1 MTTVT
6 ALFEVYKTLP
16 KRSRKVLKELIETEE
31 SKSVLMS
38 EIEEGLKQVKQIR
51 DGKIKP
57 KSIKE
62 VLHG

>member
-16 KRSRKVLKELIETEE
+16 KRSRKVFKDLIETEE

-51 DGKIKP
+51 EGKIRP

>member
-16 KRSRKVLKELIETEE
+16 KRSRKVFKELIETEE
-31 SKSVLMS
+31 SNSVLMS
-38 EIEEGLKQVKQIR
+38 EIEEGLKQIKQIR
-51 DGKIKP
+51 EGKIKS

-62 VLHG
+62 VLHD

>member
-16 KRSRKVLKELIETEE
+16 KRSRKALKELIETEE
-31 SKSVLMS
+31 SKSVLVS

-51 DGKIKP
+51 DGKLKP

>member
-1 MTTVT
+1 MTTVI

-31 SKSVLMS
+31 SKSILMS
-38 EIEEGLKQVKQIR
+38 EIEEGLKQIKQIR

>member
-6 ALFEVYKTLP
+6 AIFEIYKTLP
-16 KRSRKVLKELIETEE
+16 KRSRKVLKELIEIEE

-51 DGKIKP
+51 EGKIRP

>member
-6 ALFEVYKTLP
+6 AIFEIYKTLP

-31 SKSVLMS
+31 SKSILMS
-38 EIEEGLKQVKQIR
+38 EIEEGLKQIKQIR

>member
-6 ALFEVYKTLP
+6 AIFEIYKTLP

-31 SKSVLMS
+31 SKSILMS
-38 EIEEGLKQVKQIR
+38 EIEEGLKQIKQIR

-62 VLHG
+62 VLHS

>member
-6 ALFEVYKTLP
+6 AIFEIYKTLP

-31 SKSVLMS
+31 SKSILMY
-38 EIEEGLKQVKQIR
+38 EIEEGLKQIKQIR

-62 VLHG
+62 VLHS

>member
-51 DGKIKP
+51 DGKLKP

>member
-31 SKSVLMS
+31 SKSILMS
-38 EIEEGLKQVKQIR
+38 EIEEGLKQIKQIR

>member
-6 ALFEVYKTLP
+6 AIFEIYKTLP
-16 KRSRKVLKELIETEE
+16 KRSKKVLKELIETEE
-31 SKSVLMS
+31 SKSILMS
-38 EIEEGLKQVKQIR
+38 EIEEGLKQIKQIR

-62 VLHG
+62 VLHS

>member
-1 MTTVT
+1 MTTAT

-16 KRSRKVLKELIETEE
+16 KRSKKAFKELIETEE

-38 EIEEGLKQVKQIR
+38 EIEEGLKQIKQIR
-51 DGKIKP
+51 EGKIKSR
-57 KSIKE
+57 SIKE

>member
-1 MTTVT
+1 MTTVI

-16 KRSRKVLKELIETEE
+16 KRSRQVLKELIETEE

-38 EIEEGLKQVKQIR
+38 EIEEGLKQIRQIKE
-51 DGKIKP
+51 GKIRP

-62 VLHG
+62 VLHS

>member
-1 MTTVT
+1 MTTAT

-16 KRSRKVLKELIETEE
+16 KRSRKVFKELIETEE

-38 EIEEGLKQVKQIR
+38 EIEEGLKQIKQIR
-51 DGKIKP
+51 EGKIKA

>member
-1 MTTVT
+1 MTTVK

-16 KRSRKVLKELIETEE
+16 KRSRKVLKDLIETEE
-31 SKSVLMS
+31 SKSILMS

-51 DGKIKP
+51 EGKLKP

>member
-6 ALFEVYKTLP
+6 AIFEIYKTLP
-16 KRSRKVLKELIETEE
+16 KRSKKVLKELIETEE

-38 EIEEGLKQVKQIR
+38 EIEVGLKQIKQIR

>member
-1 MTTVT
+1 MTTVI

-31 SKSVLMS
+31 SKSILMS

-51 DGKIKP
+51 EGKIRP

>member
-1 MTTVT
+1 MTTAT

-16 KRSRKVLKELIETEE
+16 KRSRKVFKDLIETEE

-38 EIEEGLKQVKQIR
+38 EIEEGLKQIKQIR
-51 DGKIKP
+51 EGKIKA